1 MTFQPHALNR
11 QRVTSYLL
19 EAVQGGPRTSNLT
32 LESSNYPKLCHNDL
46 PMWDQVDHQP
56 PTHTNLRYLSK
67 VNEAWPLRP
76 KVDLQVRA
84 SFLFLSLSGG
94 ATDLSRYLKATFTR
108 VDLHLVR
115 GHTPFDQPWTLRRLS
130 QQGQLWG

>member
-1 MTFQPHALNR
+1 MTFETNFYSDDPSLNR
-11 QRVTSYLL
+11 V
-19 EAVQGGPRTSNLT
+19 
-32 LESSNYPKLCHNDL
+32 YPPTRGQL
-46 PMWDQVDHQP
+46 DHQAP
-56 PTHTNLRYLSK
+56 SDTNQRYLSE
-67 VNEAWPLRP
+67 VNEPWKLRP

-115 GHTPFDQPWTLRRLS
+115 GHTPFDQPWTLRRLG